1 MPILNKPF
9 ETFERPGLV
18 VNYAMANVRIY
29 KGAMVGLNTDGFAQP
44 MSPDDEDLL
53 FVGVANES
61 FDNRDGEPG
70 DASINLTKS
79 GSFVFAAV
87 EDFVPVQADLGKAAF
102 AASDYEVTVDDD
114 ELDNAYAV
122 GTIIAIETTSTGAPG
137 VRVRIDNATV

>member
-1 MPILNKPF
+1 M
-9 ETFERPGLV
+9 
-18 VNYAMANVRIY
+18 NYAMANVRIY

-87 EDFVPVQADLGKAAF
+87 EDFVPVQADLGKVAF